1 MILISTSIL
10 NRSSKGS
17 SPLISNFFQE
27 LNILFVSPKV
37 YLYNILFLVDVISL
51 LSTNQDNPP
60 PTFIDRDLT

>member
-27 LNILFVSPKV
+27 LNILFISPRV
-37 YLYNILFLVDVISL
+37 YLYNILFLVDVIC
-51 LSTNQDNPP
+51 LSVVYQP
-60 PTFIDRDLT
+60 R